1 MKKISFIVLS
11 VTLILLSKS
20 AHACRYVIEKT
31 KKIDELQRVALANF
45 ADKKN
50 LSVQNY
56 SFSYFESKPTPMCPE
71 ELTYE
76 ASYNVVYTDNSSKCF
91 ADIKV
96 KKVESWTD
104 DLNVYTVTGANSAKC
119 NR

>member
-1 MKKISFIVLS
+1 MRKISFVVLS
-11 VTLILLSKS
+11 VALILLSKS
-20 AHACRYVIEKT
+20 AHACSYIIEKT
-31 KKIDELQRVALANF
+31 KKIDELQKVALANLS
-45 ADKKN
+45 DKKN

-76 ASYNVVYTDNSSKCF
+76 ASYHVVYNDNPSKCF

-96 KKVESWTD
+96 KKVESWID
-104 DLNVYTVTGANSAKC
+104 DLSVYTVTGANSARC
-119 NR
+119 LR